1 MSHIELWQLIA
12 NIVTV
17 FGLPVAI
24 YIFMLEQSKERENE
38 DEEVY
43 QLLSDAYSDFLKLV
57 LANPDLRLRT
67 QSAIPNLTDEQRERR
82 MVLFDI
88 LISLF
93 ERAYLTAYD
102 ESMSD
107 KQRRRWHSWDD
118 FMREW
123 CRRDDFRAALPKLLQ
138 GEDEDFAAYI
148 QQIAKEE
155 VTSIADAASTMSQP
169 CNQFNRSMVLKSRRR
184 FHDQQD
190 RFHRMRNR
198 GCGLRFAVEHSR
210 PVRPANTMHRPRPMS
225 VRSNHL

>member
-1 MSHIELWQLIA
+1 M
-12 NIVTV
+12 TV

-24 YIFMLEQSKERENE
+24 YIFMQEQRKERENE

-148 QQIAKEE
+148 QQIAKDE
-155 VTSIADAASTMSQP
+155 VTSIADAASTM
-169 CNQFNRSMVLKSRRR
+169 
-184 FHDQQD
+184 
-190 RFHRMRNR
+190 
-198 GCGLRFAVEHSR
+198 
-210 PVRPANTMHRPRPMS
+210 
-225 VRSNHL
+225 